1 LYCIRM
7 QRAYPIVLNVDYN
20 CLISDDKPMSLL
32 EAPIGWLAPPDCL
45 VCGDEGSALCAIC
58 IPSVIKPFGER
69 CWRCNSLS
77 SGSKTCLKCRPAG
90 PLSRVWVCTSYDGV
104 AQALIQRYKFG
115 HQRAAA
121 EPLARIMAQTLEIPD
136 DNSLVVPIPT
146 ATSRARQ
153 RGFGHSERLARQ
165 IATNLHLEY
174 ANALL
179 RLGQTRQ
186 LGSKREDRLVQLQ
199 GSFAAKRPMS
209 LAGRDILLVD
219 DVLTTG
225 GTLIAAAK
233 VLKQAGAGQVSAVV
247 FAKRL

>member
-1 LYCIRM
+1 M
-7 QRAYPIVLNVDYN
+7 QRAYPIALIVDYTR
-20 CLISDDKPMSLL
+20 LISDDRPMSLL
-32 EAPIGWLAPPDCL
+32 EAAIGWLAPPDCL
-45 VCGDEGSALCAIC
+45 VCGDEGSALCAGC
-58 IPSVIKPFGER
+58 APSVIKPFGER

-77 SGSKTCLKCRPAG
+77 PGSKTCLKCRPAG
-90 PLSRVWVCTSYDGV
+90 PLSRVWVCTTYEGV
-104 AQALIQRYKFG
+104 ARALIQRYKFG

-121 EPLARIMAQTLEIPD
+121 EPLARIMAQTLGTPA
-136 DNSLVVPIPT
+136 DNTLVIPIPT

-165 IATNLHLEY
+165 IAANLRLEY
-174 ANALL
+174 TNGLL
-179 RLGQTRQ
+179 RFGQTRQ

-209 LAGRDILLVD
+209 LAKRDILLVD

>member
-1 LYCIRM
+1 M